1 MILTRPLCSL
11 SPVEI
16 DRVGHLTFTLV
27 GVGNDGQLPD
37 SPARIKL
44 TFGEV
49 LNDVAESFEP
59 YTSVHPSCIFSF
71 RELAWPCRL
80 QSGRSAEADTC
91 ACSLVAHPQ
100 RRAIKS
106 MAPRGDH
113 HNRLPSPGGPRAETL
128 EVSPVSAHLH
138 ARRRRTAAPN

>member
-59 YTSVHPSCIFSF
+59 YTSVQQWHTP
-71 RELAWPCRL
+71 
-80 QSGRSAEADTC
+80 
-91 ACSLVAHPQ
+91 
-100 RRAIKS
+100 
-106 MAPRGDH
+106 
-113 HNRLPSPGGPRAETL
+113 
-128 EVSPVSAHLH
+128 
-138 ARRRRTAAPN
+138 